1 MMMEHNALQAI
12 HALFEQH
19 TYQNDETDYWF
30 ARDLM
35 GLLGYQRWEN
45 FQKVAQKAM
54 VACEVSKNKVLDHFR
69 DVTKMI
75 EIGKGGS
82 RPVEDMILSRY
93 AWKQCLLG
101 F

>member
-45 FQKVAQKAM
+45 FQKVVQKAM
-54 VACEVSKNKVLDHFR
+54 VACEDSKNKVLDHFR
-69 DVTKMI
+69 EVTKMV
-75 EIGKGGS
+75 EIGSKTS

-93 AWKQCLLG
+93 SLIIG
-101 F
+101 